1 MSQTPIDNQ
10 HKHIE
15 GYRNLTKEDIAL
27 MNELKE
33 AGENLLSVLEKAKA
47 HVSANQQAAVDAH
60 NATNGIGDPHPA
72 PLEEC
77 AELVRINKAEPF
89 RWAAIA
95 KTHIQEG
102 VTAAVRVVAQPG
114 GNI

>member
-10 HKHIE
+10 HKHIK
-15 GYRNLTKEDIAL
+15 GYHDLTKEDIGL

-33 AGENLLSVLEKAKA
+33 AGENLLAALEKAKA
-47 HVSANQQAAVDAH
+47 HVKANQARAHEGNTQAD
-60 NATNGIGDPHPA
+60 
-72 PLEEC
+72 LEE
-77 AELVRINKAEPF
+77 LMRITQAEPF

-102 VTAAVRVVAQPG
+102 VSAAVRVVAQPG

>member
-10 HKHIE
+10 HKHIKA
-15 GYRNLTKEDIAL
+15 YRDLTKEDIAL

-33 AGENLLSVLEKAKA
+33 AGENLLAVLEKAKA
-47 HVSANQQAAVDAH
+47 HVAAQQQAAIDAH
-60 NATNGIGDPHPA
+60 NGANGQAPSPA

-95 KTHIQEG
+95 KTDIQTG
-102 VTAAVRVVAQPG
+102 VMAAVRVIAQPG